1 MDRERTEQCRRALF
15 QDLPERAAS
24 EADPQGRAPPHAAR
38 DTSQRPERCAVVP
51 LIGSRAAGSTVR
63 L

>member
-1 MDRERTEQCRRALF
+1 MDRKRAEQCRRALF
-15 QDLPERAAS
+15 PDLPERAAP
-24 EADPQGRAPPHAAR
+24 EVDPEGRAPPHAAR
-38 DTSQRPERCAVVP
+38 DTSHRPERCAVVP